1 MDITAKITAAA
12 DYLKSR
18 TTLRP
23 TICLVLGS
31 GLGDFADTLE
41 ESVRIPYAEIPN
53 FPLPTIP
60 GHSGA
65 LVFGKVSG
73 KTVVVLQGRIHYYEG
88 LSMQEITLPVRVAA
102 ALGVKTLVL
111 TNACGGVNTAFHPGD
126 LMLIS
131 DHLNCSG
138 MNPLIGPNLDA
149 LGPRFPDMSD
159 LYTASLRAAI
169 KEAAAEAGIPLREG
183 VYAMYSGP
191 NYETPAEIRM
201 FRTMG
206 ADTVGMSTVPGHS
219 GAMVFGKKCGQTVV
233 VLQGRIHYYE
243 GLPQKEI
250 TLPIRVLAAIGIR
263 SLVLTNAAG
272 GVNLNYRPGDL
283 MLIADHINLSGD
295 NPLRGPNLDAFGPR
309 FPDCC
314 DIYTADL
321 RRAIRKIAAANGI
334 ALQEGVYGMYSGPNY
349 ETPAEI
355 RMYRAIG
362 ADVVGMSTVPE
373 ALVAAH
379 CGIRVV
385 GISCITNMAAGILPQ
400 KLSHAEVTEVAAQV
414 HDKFQHLLDLVLTV
428 L

>member
-18 TTLRP
+18 TSLRP

-41 ESVRIPYAEIPN
+41 ESIRIPYAEIPN

-65 LVFGKVSG
+65 LVFGKVCG

-88 LSMQEITLPVRVAA
+88 LSMQEITLPIRVAA

-111 TNACGGVNTAFHPGD
+111 TNACGGVNTAFNPGD

-149 LGPRFPDMSD
+149 FGPRFPDMSD

-169 KEAAAEAGIPLREG
+169 KEVAAEAGIPLREG

-201 FRTMG
+201 FRILG
-206 ADTVGMSTVPGHS
+206 ADT
-219 GAMVFGKKCGQTVV
+219 
-233 VLQGRIHYYE
+233 
-243 GLPQKEI
+243 
-250 TLPIRVLAAIGIR
+250 
-263 SLVLTNAAG
+263 
-272 GVNLNYRPGDL
+272 
-283 MLIADHINLSGD
+283 
-295 NPLRGPNLDAFGPR
+295 
-309 FPDCC
+309 
-314 DIYTADL
+314 
-321 RRAIRKIAAANGI
+321 
-334 ALQEGVYGMYSGPNY
+334 
-349 ETPAEI
+349 
-355 RMYRAIG
+355 
-362 ADVVGMSTVPE
+362 VGMSTVPE
-373 ALVAAH
+373 ALVAGH
-379 CGIRVV
+379 CGMQVV
-385 GISCITNMAAGILPQ
+385 GISCITNMAAGILPV
-400 KLSHAEVTEVAAQV
+400 KLSHAEVMETADRV
-414 HDKFQHLLDLVLTV
+414 HDKFQKLLDILLTV